1 MKRLIA
7 ALLAVLVLI
16 GLCAC
21 SDTLPS
27 TPTNGHNVT
36 PTNTPDA
43 CSHKY
48 EATVTKAATCTEAGE
63 TTYTCSACGD
73 SYTEQINALDHELA
87 DGKCTR
93 CGLLLVNYSPV
104 EDSTWTFSLGY
115 AGGFTYGDVIFDNGT
130 FTYIERQGYNINYLD
145 PDEQESLRQR
155 YPDQIDEWGNF
166 VQRTITLTGTYT
178 VEGDIITM
186 VFQNENSTTILL
198 RRESESTL
206 RDIDNAAFD
215 LFGHGL
221 SLEKET

>member
-7 ALLAVLVLI
+7 ALLAVVVLI

-21 SDTLPS
+21 SDTQPS

-48 EATVTKAATCTEAGE
+48 EAAVTKAATCTEAGE

-93 CGLLLVNYSPV
+93 CGLMQYSPIEEGV
-104 EDSTWTFSLGY
+104 WSYSSPNGNDFYSEVTFR
-115 AGGFTYGDVIFDNGT
+115 NGT
-130 FTYIERQGYNINYLD
+130 FVHVEKIDNGDHIKTY
-145 PDEQESLRQR
+145 
-155 YPDQIDEWGNF
+155 
-166 VQRTITLTGTYT
+166 TGTYT
-178 VEGDIITM
+178 IEGDTITLVYENAKGAII
-186 VFQNENSTTILL
+186 NL
-198 RRESESTL
+198 RRAYEDTL
-206 RDIDNAAFD
+206 VDDTDQGLPI
-215 LFGHGL
+215 FGHTL
-221 SLEKET
+221 NLHKQ